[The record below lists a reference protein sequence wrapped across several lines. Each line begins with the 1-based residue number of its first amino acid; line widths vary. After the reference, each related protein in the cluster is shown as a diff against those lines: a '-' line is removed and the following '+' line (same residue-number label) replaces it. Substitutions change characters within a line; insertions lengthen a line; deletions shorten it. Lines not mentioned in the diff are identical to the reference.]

1 MAACSNA
8 FHQELER
15 KRHTQRTAGASLLKY
30 LLGLKVQEKITAKDL
45 GICCHYLQVGE
56 MPGASW
62 GTYAT
67 SPDADSGKFNN
78 KCVSALPPLGNT

>member
-8 FHQELER
+8 FHQELES

-45 GICCHYLQVGE
+45 GICCHYLQVG
-56 MPGASW
+56 GNAW
-62 GTYAT
+62 G
-67 SPDADSGKFNN
+67 F
-78 KCVSALPPLGNT
+78 LGNLRDLTRC